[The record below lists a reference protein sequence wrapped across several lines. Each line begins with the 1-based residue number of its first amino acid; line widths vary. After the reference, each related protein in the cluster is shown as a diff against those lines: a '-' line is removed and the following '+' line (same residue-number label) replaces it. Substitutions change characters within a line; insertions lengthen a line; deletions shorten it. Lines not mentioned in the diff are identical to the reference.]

1 MIDAILS
8 KSLQRRRRALR
19 LTQRAVAE
27 QSGMLQTNYS
37 KIEQGKTDPRVS
49 TLQDIARS
57 LSLELMLVPVELV
70 DTVNALANQGRPPEE
85 KPLFFA
91 EPD

>member
-1 MIDAILS
+1 MIDAVLS
-8 KSLQRRRRALR
+8 NSLRHRRRALG
-19 LTQRAVAE
+19 LTQQVVAK

-37 KIEQGKTDPRVS
+37 KIEQGKTDPRLS

-57 LSLELMLVPVELV
+57 LSLELLLVPVELV
-70 DTVNALANQGRPPEE
+70 DTVNALANDGRPPEE